1 MLRVLIKLFDREPI
15 KNVLSASIF
24 APEIVVYLCD
34 QRHGDMFKETAIYRF
49 FKRRGLR
56 CRPRFYYVD
65 AWSPAAVRR
74 ALHAVVRDYPGC
86 VFDFTGGKD
95 LLLAMAGMLVT
106 DSDLPAFHIDIRR
119 RRFSNL
125 RHCEELERKFRIPN
139 FSAADLLAV
148 TGATVHGYGHI
159 TPQQLN
165 GALEEDAKTV
175 FGLLMEHARDWND
188 FVNYL
193 QVCCAGSNQEELD
206 AGGAKTMTGER
217 QLVRYNPE
225 LMELLYEKG
234 IFTRYG
240 LDGKGV
246 FFTFKSPLI
255 KRCMLSVGVWLELYC
270 YICAKNTGFFD
281 EVISSVVIDWDGVE
295 GKADTAKNEVDLLL
309 VKGVTPVFVSCKMG
323 TPSALA
329 LSEVKQLCEKFSGSF
344 GRTAVVTAQK
354 LGKDAA
360 VLQNRAEELRILML
374 DKKSMEDGS
383 LGQQLVNLAAGSA
396 PRPAPQRLS
405 IPKGKKVW

>member
-1 MLRVLIKLFDREPI
+1 MRVLIKLFDREPI

-34 QRHGDMFKETAIYRF
+34 QRHGDLFKESAIYRF
-49 FKRRGLR
+49 FRRRGLR

-74 ALHAVVRDYPGC
+74 ALRAVVRDYPGC
-86 VFDFTGGKD
+86 IFDFTGGKD
-95 LLLAMAGMLVT
+95 LLLGMAGMMV
-106 DSDLPAFHIDIRR
+106 SEMNLPAFHIDIRR

-125 RHCEELERKFRIPN
+125 RNCEALDKRFHIPS

-159 TPQQLN
+159 SPQQLTP
-165 GALEEDAKTV
+165 AFEADARAV
-175 FGLLMEHARDWND
+175 FSLLMEHQRDWND

-193 QVCCAGSNQEELD
+193 QVCCAGTGPDELD
-206 AGGAKTMTGER
+206 MGGAKTMSGER
-217 QLVRYNPE
+217 QLVHYSPE
-225 LMELLYEKG
+225 LMEALHRKG

-246 FFTFKSPLI
+246 FFSFKSPLI

-270 YICAKNTGFFD
+270 YLCAKNTGFFD
-281 EVISSVVIDWDGVE
+281 ELISSVVIDWDGVE
-295 GKADTAKNEVDLLL
+295 GGPDTAKNEVDLLL

-329 LSEVKQLCEKFSGSF
+329 LSEVKQLTEKFSGSF
-344 GRTAVVTAQK
+344 GRTAMVTAQK

-374 DKKSMEDGS
+374 DKRNMEEDN
-383 LGQQLVNLAAGSA
+383 LGQRLVELASGSA
-396 PRPAPQRLS
+396 PRPAPPPLS